1 MIDGERAWPVRVL
14 VAQDGS
20 DEDEHREV
28 ARFSSIDDAVRFSK
42 KLIDLFLRTHR
53 QRGASGNTLYRQFLK
68 FAPEL
73 HVDAS
78 LGAPVFQ
85 GWEYARKQCF
95 GPDGSR

>member
-1 MIDGERAWPVRVL
+1 VL

-20 DEDEHREV
+20 EEDEHREL

-53 QRGASGNTLYRQFLK
+53 ERGATGNNLYRQFLS

-78 LGAPVFQ
+78 LGQPVFH
-85 GWEYARKQCF
+85 GWEYAKKECF
-95 GPDGSR
+95 RPTLKA